1 MPISTTTTTQ
11 PEQNTSAVTRA
22 ADGVLSGSAVDIWR
36 DLAYKHRAKDLPK
49 GLDAWWHAG
58 TGRLRQRLPRR
69 ALLLSQAKRVCA
81 MSGQFSELSQRKL
94 KEQIAEMREV
104 YRRGKDDDQSLL
116 RAMALIRESAKRTM
130 QMEHYPVQVAA
141 GLGLTHNYFVELATG
156 EGKTL
161 VATSPAIIAGW
172 RGRGC
177 HLITVND
184 YLAQRDAETM
194 RPLYEYCGLRVA
206 FIKEDMPPPER
217 RDAYAAD
224 ITYCTNKSVTAD
236 YLRDRLALGRLRGLT
251 DALLARRLR
260 QNRSAALRGRA
271 DHLVMRGLDT
281 AIIDEADSILIDEA
295 VTPLIISTE
304 SNDAQRLAAFAKA
317 AELAQQMKQ
326 GDDFTINRQYREADF
341 TRRGKRRLAE
351 LCAGLD
357 GYWQGARLREEMV
370 NQALTARHLFLR
382 DQHYVIQEGKVV
394 IVDEST
400 GRLMP
405 DRSWRA
411 GLHQAVEAKEGVD
424 VTSPKET
431 LARISFQRFFRGY
444 RKLSAMS
451 GTGWEARHELW
462 QNHKLLTVRIPT
474 HRPCIRKWQGERVFA
489 TTEQKLQ
496 HVADA
501 VAQMHATGRPVLI
514 GTRSVESSEA
524 LSALLTER
532 NLPHRVLNAVRHAEE
547 AAIVA
552 QAGQRGAITVATNM
566 AGRGTDIKLGPGVH
580 KLGGL
585 HVISVERNDSKRIDR
600 QLIGRAGR
608 QGDPGSAIGFAALDD
623 VLVKRYGPKVARKLA
638 AATPP
643 ARSTL
648 LNRAQARAQR
658 MGKTQRQQVM
668 KMDDQLAEQLGFA
681 GREH

>member
-11 PEQNTSAVTRA
+11 PEQDTSAVTRA
-22 ADGVLSGSAVDIWR
+22 ADGAFTGTAVDIWR

-58 TGRLRQRLPRR
+58 IGRLRQRLPRR
-69 ALLLSQAKRVCA
+69 MTLVSQAKRVCA
-81 MSGQFSELSQRKL
+81 MNAEIANLNQRTL
-94 KEQIAEMREV
+94 KDQLAEMREV
-104 YRRGKDDDQSLL
+104 YRRGKDGEAALL
-116 RAMALIRESAKRTM
+116 RAMALIRESAKRTLE
-130 QMEHYPVQVAA
+130 MEPYPVQVAA

-161 VATSPAIIAGW
+161 VATAPAIIAGW

-206 FIKEDMPPPER
+206 FIKEEMPPPER
-217 RDAYAAD
+217 RDAYGAD

-281 AIIDEADSILIDEA
+281 AIVDEADSILIDEA

-317 AELAQQMKQ
+317 AELALEMTP
-326 GDDFTINRQYREADF
+326 GEDFTINRQYREADF
-341 TRRGKRRLAE
+341 TRKGKRRLAD

-382 DQHYVIQEGKVV
+382 DQHYVIQDDKVV

-411 GLHQAVEAKEGVD
+411 GLHQAVEAKEGVE

-462 QNHKLLTVRIPT
+462 QNYKLLTVRIPT
-474 HRPCIRKWQGERVFA
+474 HRPCIRKWQGERVFS
-489 TTEQKLQ
+489 TTDQKLKA
-496 HVADA
+496 VADA
-501 VAQMHATGRPVLI
+501 VATMHATGRPVLI

-532 NLPHRVLNAVRHAEE
+532 NLPHRVLNAVRHEEE

-552 QAGQRGAITVATNM
+552 QAGQQGAVTVATNM
-566 AGRGTDIKLGPGVH
+566 AGRGTDIKLGPGVT

-608 QGDPGSAIGFAALDD
+608 QGDPGSAAGFAALDD
-623 VLVKRYGPKVARKLA
+623 VLVKRYGPRLTRKLA

-643 ARSTL
+643 ARRTL
-648 LNRAQARAQR
+648 LNRAQQRAQR